1 MPTQEIHKHHLHAIF
16 HQITTLLEKQEI
28 VNALVRKQ
36 DMPRQNLVESLV
48 ARQHLVELEQ
58 KLKQLHPADIAYI
71 LENLPLLQ
79 RRMVWDLVEVE
90 RYGAV
95 LLEVSDA
102 VRETLIEDL
111 ERDELLDAAEHMDSD
126 EIADLVPDLPKDM
139 VLELLTSLNSEDR
152 AQVQE
157 VLTFPEGTVGALMDF
172 DVVTVREDIKL
183 EVVLRYLRLRGE
195 LPDQI
200 DQLFVVDR
208 LGTLQGLLPLKDI
221 LIHDPDIKV
230 SEIMITKPIFF
241 YTDENAREVA
251 QAFERYDLISAPVVN
266 IHHRLVGC
274 IGVDMVMDFVSEQ
287 NQRER
292 LGQAGLHEGE
302 DLFAPI
308 WKSAKNRWL
317 WLALN
322 LMTAFIAS
330 RIIGVFE
337 ETIAILVALAS
348 LMPIVASIGGNTGN
362 QTAALIIRGLA
373 LNQINTTNF
382 MHLLFKELSISLL
395 NGLLLGSTVGLFA
408 YLLYQKYTLGLVM
421 MAAMML
427 NLFLAAL
434 AGIFIPVGLHKLGRD
449 PVMGSSVLLTFLTD
463 SMGFFIF
470 LGLASLFLL

>member
-1 MPTQEIHKHHLHAIF
+1 MPIQEIHKHHLQEIF
-16 HQITTLLEKQEI
+16 HQIMTLLEKQEI
-28 VNALVRKQ
+28 VNALVRRQ

-79 RRMVWDLVEVE
+79 RTMVWDLVEVE

-111 ERDELLDAAEHMDSD
+111 ERDELIDAAEHMDSD

-139 VLELLTSLNSEDR
+139 VLDLLTSLNNEDR

-157 VLTFPEGTVGALMDF
+157 VLAFPEGTVGALMDF
-172 DVVTVREDIKL
+172 DIVTVREDIKL

-195 LPDQI
+195 LPEQT

-208 LGTLQGLLPLKDI
+208 TGTLQGLLPLKDI
-221 LIHDPDIKV
+221 LIHDPEVEVNDV
-230 SEIMITKPIFF
+230 MIVEPIFF
-241 YTDENAREVA
+241 HTDEDARDVA

-274 IGVDMVMDFVSEQ
+274 IGIDMVMDFVSEI
-287 NQRER
+287 NQKER
-292 LGQAGLHEGE
+292 LGQAGLHEEE

-308 WKSAKNRWL
+308 WKSAQNRWL

-322 LMTAFIAS
+322 LVTAFIAS
-330 RIIGVFE
+330 RVIGLFE
-337 ETIAILVALAS
+337 ETISMLVALAS

-362 QTAALIIRGLA
+362 QTAALIVRGLA
-373 LNQINTTNF
+373 LKQINTTNF
-382 MHLLFKELSISLL
+382 LHLLYKEVGISLL
-395 NGLLLGSTVGLFA
+395 NGLLLGGVVGLFA
-408 YLLYQKYTLGLVM
+408 YLLYQQQALALVM
-421 MAAMML
+421 TAAMML
-427 NLFLAAL
+427 NLLLAAL
-434 AGIFIPVGLHKLGRD
+434 AGIFIPMGLHKLGRD
-449 PVMGSSVLLTFLTD
+449 PIMGSSVLLTFLTD

-470 LGLASLFLL
+470 LGLASIFLR